1 MVTRINSTYTLLA
14 PWCFI
19 WAELLFLSGPFYLAF
34 FVAFTWRRLF
44 WVEIRRDLGAYTT
57 PHVSLSISLSRPY
70 QMGRVTLK
78 FGPYLK

>member
-1 MVTRINSTYTLLA
+1 MVTRIHSTYTLLA
-14 PWCFI
+14 PGLLSGLSCSSYRGPFI
-19 WAELLFLSGPFYLAF
+19 WPFLSHTLGLVYFE
-34 FVAFTWRRLF
+34 WKSG
-44 WVEIRRDLGAYTT
+44 DLGAHTT